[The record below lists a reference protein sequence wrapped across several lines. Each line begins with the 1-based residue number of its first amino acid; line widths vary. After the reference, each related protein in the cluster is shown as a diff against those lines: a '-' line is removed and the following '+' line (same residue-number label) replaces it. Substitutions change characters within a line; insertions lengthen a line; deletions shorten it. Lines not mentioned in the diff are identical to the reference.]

1 MKKIKFFNWLL
12 VLFVVF
18 TSLNLAS
25 CSDDDNLGGGNSSE
39 LPGDPTPNLAGD
51 DFYAYVNGAWHA
63 GLEAS
68 EETQGYLTDVDYSLA
83 RKTEECAKNV
93 PELQTVL
100 QSFYNSTL
108 ERNSQRLE
116 EIIGEVV
123 EEIETKED
131 AYLAIGAC
139 VRKGLM
145 DECIKLFME
154 YYEGNIGYTLAP
166 KFFAQQQQEATD
178 EEDEEDMEEDG
189 EVEDEEEEGEEDEEA
204 DAEEEFSA
212 EEVKEKIIAGLGLPD
227 NQFYDIGAIDKLAEE
242 LAQSSVDELKDF
254 IGTAVTKE
262 FELYCFSQ
270 EAATATLNLEL
281 GNLFTYSLSRAF
293 CEMYVS
299 EETKAKF
306 LECGEVLRETFEK
319 RIKNNTWLSEATKQQ
334 ALHKLEHMRF
344 YVGGPDEWIDE
355 YEADV
360 KGEEFLDDL
369 VEVKIN
375 RSRIIEATIGK
386 DVYDNFM
393 LECMYDVEGDA
404 LNSNFAGYTP
414 EANALVI
421 YPSYLIEPE
430 YSPDMEVGKMYA
442 LFYVFAHEITH
453 GFDIDGS
460 TYDAFGNQVNWWTA
474 EDRTQFEALNEAFS
488 AQIGTFE
495 LKPGI
500 YAPTTTT
507 IGENVADLGGL
518 NLAFDALTAYLTKQG
533 VTGEALKAQQRAFF
547 EHYAYRYRV
556 EYTEEEFQEQLVDEH
571 SVNMVRVNG
580 MVQHMDAWY
589 DLYNVNEGD
598 ALYLPA
604 DKRITIW

>member
-1 MKKIKFFNWLL
+1 MRKVKFLNWLL

-18 TSLNLAS
+18 TSFNFAS

-39 LPGDPTPNLAGD
+39 LPGDSEPNLAGD

-68 EETQGYLTDVDYSLA
+68 DETQGYLTDVDYSLA
-83 RKTEECAKNV
+83 RKTEECAKIV
-93 PELQTVL
+93 PELLTVL
-100 QSFYNSTL
+100 TSFSNTTL

-123 EEIETKED
+123 DEIETKED
-131 AYLAIGAC
+131 AYLAIGEC
-139 VRKGLM
+139 IRKGLM
-145 DECIKLFME
+145 DECVKLFMAHN
-154 YYEGNIGYTLAP
+154 EGKIGYTLAP
-166 KFFAQQQQEATD
+166 KYFAQQQQEATD
-178 EEDEEDMEEDG
+178 EEDEEDMEDDG
-189 EVEDEEEEGEEDEEA
+189 EVEDVEEGEEDGDA
-204 DAEEEFSA
+204 DLEEEFSA
-212 EEVKEKIIAGLGLPD
+212 DEVKEKIIEGLGLPED
-227 NQFYDIGAIDKLAEE
+227 NFYEIGAIDKMAEE
-242 LAQSSVDELKDF
+242 LAHSSVEELQDF

-299 EETKAKF
+299 EDTKEKF
-306 LECGEVLRETFEK
+306 LEYGEALRETFEK
-319 RIKNNTWLSEATKQQ
+319 RIQNNTWLSDATKQQ

-344 YVGGPDEWIDE
+344 DVGAPDEWIDE

-369 VEVKIN
+369 VEVKTN

-404 LNSNFAGYTP
+404 LNSSFAAYSP
-414 EANALVI
+414 EVNALVI
-421 YPSYLIEPE
+421 YPSYLMEPE
-430 YSPDMEVGKMYA
+430 YSSDMEVGKMFA
-442 LFYVFAHEITH
+442 LFSVFGHEMTH

-460 TYDAFGNQVNWWTA
+460 KYDAFGSEVDWWTV
-474 EDRTQFEALNEAFS
+474 EDRSMFEALNEDFS

-500 YAPTTTT
+500 YAPTTAT

-533 VTGEALKAQQRAFF
+533 VTGEALRAQQRAFF
-547 EHYAYRYRV
+547 EHYAYRFRV
-556 EYTEEEFQEQLVDEH
+556 EYSEEEFQEQLVDEH

-589 DLYNVNEGD
+589 DLYNVKEGD
-598 ALYLPA
+598 ALYLPE

>member
-1 MKKIKFFNWLL
+1 MKKVKFLNWLL

-18 TSLNLAS
+18 TSFNLAS

-39 LPGDPTPNLAGD
+39 LPNLAGD

-68 EETQGYLTDVDYSLA
+68 DETQGYATDIEYSLA
-83 RKTEECAKNV
+83 KKTEACATNV

-100 QSFYNSTL
+100 RAFYNSTV
-108 ERNSQRLE
+108 ERNAQRLE
-116 EIIGEVV
+116 EIISEIVDD
-123 EEIETKED
+123 IETKEE
-131 AYLAIGAC
+131 AYLAIGEC

-145 DECIKLFME
+145 DECVKLFME
-154 YYEGNIGYTLAP
+154 HNEGKIGYTLAP
-166 KFFAQQQQEATD
+166 KYFAQQQEAND
-178 EEDEEDMEEDG
+178 EEDEEDMEDDG
-189 EVEDEEEEGEEDEEA
+189 EVEDEEEGEEDGDA
-204 DAEEEFSA
+204 DSEEEFSA
-212 EEVKEKIIAGLGLPD
+212 DEVKEKIIEGLGLPED
-227 NQFYDIGAIDKLAEE
+227 NFYDIGAIDKMAEE
-242 LAQSSVDELKDF
+242 LAQFSVEELQDF

-262 FELYCFSQ
+262 FELYCISQ

-299 EETKAKF
+299 EDTKEKF
-306 LECGEVLRETFEK
+306 LEYGETLRETFEK
-319 RIKNNTWLSEATKQQ
+319 RIQNSTWLSDATKQQ

-344 YVGGPDEWIDE
+344 YVGCPEEWIDE

-369 VEVKIN
+369 IEVKSN
-375 RSRIIEATIGK
+375 RSRIIEATLGK
-386 DVYDNFM
+386 DLYENLI

-404 LNSNFAGYTP
+404 LNSSFAAYSP
-414 EANALVI
+414 EVNALVI
-421 YPSYLIEPE
+421 YPSYLMEPE
-430 YSPDMEVGKMYA
+430 YSSDMEVGKMFA
-442 LFYVFAHEITH
+442 LFSVFGHEMTH

-460 TYDAFGNQVNWWTA
+460 KYDAFGNEVDWWTV
-474 EDRTQFEALNEAFS
+474 EYRSMFEALNEAFS

-533 VTGEALKAQQRAFF
+533 VTEEALKAQQRAFF

-589 DLYNVNEGD
+589 DLYNVKEDD

>member
-1 MKKIKFFNWLL
+1 MKKVKFLNWLL

-18 TSLNLAS
+18 TSFNLAS
-25 CSDDDNLGGGNSSE
+25 CSDDDNLGGGNTSE
-39 LPGDPTPNLAGD
+39 LPGDSEPNLAGD

-68 EETQGYLTDVDYSLA
+68 DETQGYATDIEYSLA
-83 RKTEECAKNV
+83 KKTAECAKNV
-93 PELQTVL
+93 PELLTVL
-100 QSFYNSTL
+100 TSFSNTTL

-123 EEIETKED
+123 EEIETRED
-131 AYLAIGAC
+131 AYLAIGEC
-139 VRKGLM
+139 IRKGLM
-145 DECIKLFME
+145 DECVKLFME
-154 YYEGNIGYTLAP
+154 NYEGEIGYTLAP
-166 KFFAQQQQEATD
+166 KYFAQQQQATD
-178 EEDEEDMEEDG
+178 
-189 EVEDEEEEGEEDEEA
+189 EEEGEED
-204 DAEEEFSA
+204 DEEEGEEDGDADFGDEYSA
-212 EEVKEKIIAGLGLPD
+212 DEVKDKIIEGLGLPE
-227 NQFYDIGAIDKLAEE
+227 NNFYDIGAIDPLVEKLAHSSVEE
-242 LAQSSVDELKDF
+242 LQEF
-254 IGTAVTKE
+254 IGTAITKE
-262 FELYCFSQ
+262 FELYCISQ
-270 EAATATLNLEL
+270 ETATATLNLEL

-293 CEMYVS
+293 CEMYLS
-299 EETKAKF
+299 EDTKEQF
-306 LECGEVLRETFEK
+306 LEYGEALRETFEK
-319 RIKNNTWLSEATKQQ
+319 RIQNNTWLSDATKQQ

-369 VEVKIN
+369 VEVKKN

-386 DVYDNFM
+386 NVYDNLM
-393 LECMYDVEGDA
+393 LQSMYGIEGDA
-404 LNSNFAGYTP
+404 LNSSFAAYSP
-414 EANALVI
+414 EVNALVI

-430 YSPDMEVGKMYA
+430 YSPDMEVGKMFA
-442 LFYVFAHEITH
+442 LFYVFGHEITH
-453 GFDIDGS
+453 GFDIEGS
-460 TYDAFGNQVNWWTA
+460 KYDAFGNEVDWWTA
-474 EDRTQFEALNEAFS
+474 TDRTQFEALNEAFS

-500 YAPTTTT
+500 YAPTTAT

-518 NLAFDALTAYLTKQG
+518 NLAFDALTAYLTEQG
-533 VTGEALKAQQRAFF
+533 VTGESLKAQQRAFF

-589 DLYNVNEGD
+589 DLYNVKEDD

>member
-1 MKKIKFFNWLL
+1 DYATQLILAKKIAKDKLTVRDL
-12 VLFVVF
+12 EKEVE
-18 TSLNLAS
+18 AI
-25 CSDDDNLGGGNSSE
+25 LGNKKKKK
-39 LPGDPTPNLAGD
+39 LPKLP
-51 DFYAYVNGAWHA
+51 
-63 GLEAS
+63 S
-68 EETQGYLTDVDYSLA
+68 EE
-83 RKTEECAKNV
+83 
-93 PELQTVL
+93 LQ
-100 QSFYNSTL
+100 
-108 ERNSQRLE
+108 
-116 EIIGEVV
+116 
-123 EEIETKED
+123 
-131 AYLAIGAC
+131 
-139 VRKGLM
+139 
-145 DECIKLFME
+145 
-154 YYEGNIGYTLAP
+154 
-166 KFFAQQQQEATD
+166 
-178 EEDEEDMEEDG
+178 
-189 EVEDEEEEGEEDEEA
+189 
-204 DAEEEFSA
+204 
-212 EEVKEKIIAGLGLPD
+212 
-227 NQFYDIGAIDKLAEE
+227 
-242 LAQSSVDELKDF
+242 DF

-262 FELYCFSQ
+262 FELYCYNQ
-270 EAATATLNLEL
+270 ETAAGVFNLEL

-293 CEMYVS
+293 YEMYVS
-299 EETKAKF
+299 EETKEKF
-306 LECGEVLRETFEK
+306 LEYGEALRETLEK
-319 RIKNNTWLSEATKQQ
+319 RIQNNAWLSDATKQQ

-344 YVGGPDEWIDE
+344 YVGGPDEWIDG

-369 VEVKIN
+369 IEVKSN

-386 DVYDNFM
+386 GVYDNMM
-393 LECMYDVEGDA
+393 LEVMYDVEGYA
-404 LNSNFAGYTP
+404 LNTSFAVYSP
-414 EANALVI
+414 EVNALVI
-421 YPSYLIEPE
+421 YPSYLMEPE
-430 YSPDMEVGKMYA
+430 YSSDMEVGKMFA
-442 LFYVFAHEITH
+442 LFSVFGHEMTH

-460 TYDAFGNQVNWWTA
+460 TYDAFGNEVNWWTA

-589 DLYNVNEGD
+589 DLYNVKEGD

>member
-68 EETQGYLTDVDYSLA
+68 DETQGYATDIEYSLA
-83 RKTEECAKNV
+83 KKTEACATNV

-100 QSFYNSTL
+100 RAFYNSTV
-108 ERNSQRLE
+108 ERNAQRLE
-116 EIIGEVV
+116 EIISEIVDD
-123 EEIETKED
+123 IETKEE
-131 AYLAIGAC
+131 AYLAIGEC

-145 DECIKLFME
+145 DEGVKLFME
-154 YYEGNIGYTLAP
+154 YNEGKIGYTLAP
-166 KFFAQQQQEATD
+166 KYFAQQQAATD
-178 EEDEEDMEEDG
+178 GEGEEDMEEDG
-189 EVEDEEEEGEEDEEA
+189 DVEIEEEGEEEDGYA
-204 DAEEEFSA
+204 GAEEEFSSD
-212 EEVKEKIIAGLGLPD
+212 EVKEKIIAGLGLPD

-254 IGTAVTKE
+254 IRTAITKE
-262 FELYCFSQ
+262 FELYCISQ

-299 EETKAKF
+299 EETKEKF
-306 LECGEVLRETFEK
+306 LEYGEALRETFEK
-319 RIKNNTWLSEATKQQ
+319 RIQNNTWLSDATKQQ

-369 VEVKIN
+369 VEVKTN
-375 RSRIIEATIGK
+375 RSRIIVATLGK

-404 LNSNFAGYTP
+404 LNSSFAGYSP

-421 YPSYLIEPE
+421 YPSYLMEPE
-430 YSPDMEVGKMYA
+430 YSSDMEVGKMFA
-442 LFYVFAHEITH
+442 LFSVFGHEMTH
-453 GFDIDGS
+453 GFDIDGAK
-460 TYDAFGNQVNWWTA
+460 YDAFGNEVDWWTA
-474 EDRTQFEALNEAFS
+474 GDRTQFEGLNEAFS

-589 DLYNVNEGD
+589 DLYNVKEGD

>member
-1 MKKIKFFNWLL
+1 MRKLKFLNWLL

-18 TSLNLAS
+18 TSFNFAS

-39 LPGDPTPNLAGD
+39 LPGDSEPNLAGD

-68 EETQGYLTDVDYSLA
+68 DETQGYLTDVDYSLA

-93 PELQTVL
+93 LELQTVL
-100 QSFYNSTL
+100 TSFSNSTL

-123 EEIETKED
+123 DEIETKED
-131 AYLAIGAC
+131 AYLAIGEC
-139 VRKGLM
+139 IRKGLM
-145 DECIKLFME
+145 DECVKLFMAHN
-154 YYEGNIGYTLAP
+154 EGKIGYTLAP
-166 KFFAQQQQEATD
+166 KYFALQQEAND
-178 EEDEEDMEEDG
+178 EEDEEDMEDDG
-189 EVEDEEEEGEEDEEA
+189 EVEDEEEGEENGEA
-204 DAEEEFSA
+204 DLEEEFSA
-212 EEVKEKIIAGLGLPD
+212 DEVKEKIIEGLGLPEY
-227 NQFYDIGAIDKLAEE
+227 NFYDIGAIDKMAEE
-242 LAQSSVDELKDF
+242 LAQSSVEELQDF

-262 FELYCFSQ
+262 FELYCISQ

-299 EETKAKF
+299 EDTKEKF
-306 LECGEVLRETFEK
+306 LEYGEALRETFEK
-319 RIKNNTWLSEATKQQ
+319 RIQNNTWLSDATKQQ

-344 YVGGPDEWIDE
+344 CVGGPDEWIDE

-369 VEVKIN
+369 VEVKTN
-375 RSRIIEATIGK
+375 RSRIIEATLGK

-404 LNSNFAGYTP
+404 LNSSFAAYSP
-414 EANALVI
+414 EVNALVI
-421 YPSYLIEPE
+421 YPSYLMEPE
-430 YSPDMEVGKMYA
+430 YSSDMEVGKMFA
-442 LFYVFAHEITH
+442 LFSVFGHEMTH

-460 TYDAFGNQVNWWTA
+460 KYDAFGNKVDWWTV
-474 EDRTQFEALNEAFS
+474 EDRSMFEALNEDFS

-500 YAPTTTT
+500 YAPTTAT

-533 VTGEALKAQQRAFF
+533 VTEEALKAQQRAFF
-547 EHYAYRYRV
+547 EHYAYRFRV
-556 EYTEEEFQEQLVDEH
+556 EYSEEEFQEQLVDEH

-589 DLYNVNEGD
+589 DLYNVKEGD

>member
-1 MKKIKFFNWLL
+1 MKKVNFLNWLL

-18 TSLNLAS
+18 TSFNLAS

-39 LPGDPTPNLAGD
+39 LPGDSEPNLAGD

-68 EETQGYLTDVDYSLA
+68 DETQGYATDIEYSLA
-83 RKTEECAKNV
+83 KKTEACVTNV

-100 QSFYNSTL
+100 RAFYNSTV
-108 ERNSQRLE
+108 ERNAQRLE
-116 EIIGEVV
+116 EIISEIVDD
-123 EEIETKED
+123 IETKEE
-131 AYLAIGAC
+131 AYLAIGEC

-145 DECIKLFME
+145 DEGVKLFME
-154 YYEGNIGYTLAP
+154 YNEGKIGYTLAP
-166 KFFAQQQQEATD
+166 KYFAQQQEAND
-178 EEDEEDMEEDG
+178 EEDEEDMED
-189 EVEDEEEEGEEDEEA
+189 DGEEDGDA
-204 DAEEEFSA
+204 DSEEEFSA
-212 EEVKEKIIAGLGLPD
+212 DEVKEKIIEGLGLPE
-227 NQFYDIGAIDKLAEE
+227 NNFYDIGAIDPLVEE
-242 LAQSSVDELKDF
+242 LAHSSVEELQEF
-254 IGTAVTKE
+254 IGTAITKE
-262 FELYCFSQ
+262 FELYCISQ

-299 EETKAKF
+299 EDTKEKF
-306 LECGEVLRETFEK
+306 LEYGEALRETFEK
-319 RIKNNTWLSEATKQQ
+319 RIQNNTWLSDATKQQ
-334 ALHKLEHMRF
+334 ALYKLEHMRF
-344 YVGGPDEWIDE
+344 YVGGPDEWVDE

-360 KGEEFLDDL
+360 KGEDFLDDL
-369 VEVKIN
+369 IEVKSN

-386 DVYDNFM
+386 DLHDNLM
-393 LECMYDVEGDA
+393 LERMYDVEGDA
-404 LNSNFAGYTP
+404 LNSSFAGYSP
-414 EANALVI
+414 DINALVI

-430 YSPDMEVGKMYA
+430 YSPDMEVGKMFA
-442 LFYVFAHEITH
+442 LFCVFGHEMTH

-460 TYDAFGNQVNWWTA
+460 TYDAFGNQVNWWTV
-474 EDRTQFEALNEAFS
+474 EDRSMFEALNEAFS

-518 NLAFDALTAYLTKQG
+518 NLAFDALTTYLTNQG
-533 VTGEALKAQQRAFF
+533 VTGEALRAQQRAFF

-580 MVQHMDAWY
+580 MVQHLDAWY
-589 DLYNVNEGD
+589 DLYNVKEGD

>member
-1 MKKIKFFNWLL
+1 MKKIKFLNWLL

-39 LPGDPTPNLAGD
+39 LPGDSEPNLAGD

-68 EETQGYLTDVDYSLA
+68 DETQGYAKDIEYSLA
-83 RKTEECAKNV
+83 KKTEECAKNV
-93 PELQTVL
+93 PELLTVL
-100 QSFYNSTL
+100 TSFSNTTL

-154 YYEGNIGYTLAP
+154 YNEGKIGYTLAP
-166 KFFAQQQQEATD
+166 KYFAQQQQEATD
-178 EEDEEDMEEDG
+178 EE
-189 EVEDEEEEGEEDEEA
+189 EGEEDEEA
-204 DAEEEFSA
+204 DTEEFSA
-212 EEVKEKIIAGLGLPD
+212 EEVKEKIIEGLGLPD
-227 NQFYDIGAIDKLAEE
+227 NQFYDIGAIDKMAEE
-242 LAQSSVDELKDF
+242 LAQSSIDELKDF

-262 FELYCFSQ
+262 FELYCISQ

-299 EETKAKF
+299 EETKEKF
-306 LECGEVLRETFEK
+306 LEYGEVLRETFEK
-319 RIKNNTWLSEATKQQ
+319 RIQNNTWLSDATKQQ

-369 VEVKIN
+369 VEVKTN

-393 LECMYDVEGDA
+393 LQSMYDVEGDA
-404 LNSNFAGYTP
+404 LNSSFAGYSP

-442 LFYVFAHEITH
+442 LFYVFAHEMTH
-453 GFDIDGS
+453 GFDIEGS
-460 TYDAFGNQVNWWTA
+460 TYDAFGNEVDWWTA
-474 EDRTQFEALNEAFS
+474 GDRTQFEALNEAFS

-500 YAPTTTT
+500 YAPTTAT

-589 DLYNVNEGD
+589 DLYNVKEGD

>member
-1 MKKIKFFNWLL
+1 MKKVKFLNWLL

-18 TSLNLAS
+18 TSFNLAS

-39 LPGDPTPNLAGD
+39 LPGDSEPNLAGD

-68 EETQGYLTDVDYSLA
+68 DETQGYATDIEYSLA
-83 RKTEECAKNV
+83 KKTEACATNV

-100 QSFYNSTL
+100 RAFYNSTV
-108 ERNSQRLE
+108 ERNAQRLE
-116 EIIGEVV
+116 EIISEIVDD
-123 EEIETKED
+123 IETKEE
-131 AYLAIGAC
+131 AYLAIGEC

-145 DECIKLFME
+145 DEGVKLFME
-154 YYEGNIGYTLAP
+154 YNEGKIGYTLAP
-166 KFFAQQQQEATD
+166 KYFAQQQEAND
-178 EEDEEDMEEDG
+178 EEEGDEDD
-189 EVEDEEEEGEEDEEA
+189 EEEGEEDGGA
-204 DAEEEFSA
+204 DSEEEFSA
-212 EEVKEKIIAGLGLPD
+212 DEVKEKIIEGLGLPE
-227 NQFYDIGAIDKLAEE
+227 NNFYDIGAIDPLVEE
-242 LAQSSVDELKDF
+242 LAHSSVEELQEF
-254 IGTAVTKE
+254 IGTAITKE
-262 FELYCFSQ
+262 FELYCISQ

-299 EETKAKF
+299 EETKEKF
-306 LECGEVLRETFEK
+306 LEYGEALRETFEK
-319 RIKNNTWLSEATKQQ
+319 RIQNNTWLSDATKQQ
-334 ALHKLEHMRF
+334 ALYKLEHMRF
-344 YVGGPDEWIDE
+344 YVGGPDEWVDE

-360 KGEEFLDDL
+360 KGEDFLDDL
-369 VEVKIN
+369 IEVKSN

-386 DVYDNFM
+386 DLHDNLM
-393 LECMYDVEGDA
+393 LERMYDVEGDA
-404 LNSNFAGYTP
+404 LNSSFAGYSP
-414 EANALVI
+414 DINALVI

-442 LFYVFAHEITH
+442 LFCVFGHEMTH

-460 TYDAFGNQVNWWTA
+460 KYDAFGNQVNWWTV
-474 EDRTQFEALNEAFS
+474 EDRSMFEALNEAFS

-507 IGENVADLGGL
+507 IGENVADLGGM

-533 VTGEALKAQQRAFF
+533 VTGEALRAQQRAFF

-589 DLYNVNEGD
+589 DLYNVKEGD

>member
-1 MKKIKFFNWLL
+1 MKKVKFFNWLL

-68 EETQGYLTDVDYSLA
+68 DETQGYAKDIEYSLA
-83 RKTEECAKNV
+83 KKTEECAKNV
-93 PELQTVL
+93 PELLTVL
-100 QSFYNSTL
+100 TSFSNTTL

-116 EIIGEVV
+116 EFIGEVV

-154 YYEGNIGYTLAP
+154 YNEGKIGYTLAP
-166 KFFAQQQQEATD
+166 KYFAQQQAATD
-178 EEDEEDMEEDG
+178 GEDEEDMEEDG
-189 EVEDEEEEGEEDEEA
+189 DVEIEEEGEEEDGYA
-204 DAEEEFSA
+204 GAEEEFSSD
-212 EEVKEKIIAGLGLPD
+212 EVKEKIIEGLGLTED
-227 NQFYDIGAIDKLAEE
+227 NYYDIGAIDQLVEE
-242 LAQSSVDELKDF
+242 LAQASVEDLKDF
-254 IGTAVTKE
+254 IRTGVTKE
-262 FELYCFSQ
+262 FELYCYDQ
-270 EAATATLNLEL
+270 KTAAGVFNLEL

-299 EETKAKF
+299 EDTKEKF
-306 LECGEVLRETFEK
+306 LEYGEALRETFEK
-319 RIKNNTWLSEATKQQ
+319 RIQNNTWLSDATKQQ
-334 ALHKLEHMRF
+334 ALYKLEHMRF
-344 YVGGPDEWIDE
+344 YVGGPDEWVDE

-360 KGEEFLDDL
+360 KGEDFLDDL
-369 VEVKIN
+369 IEVKSN
-375 RSRIIEATIGK
+375 RSRIIEATLGK

-404 LNSNFAGYTP
+404 LNSSFAGYSP

-421 YPSYLIEPE
+421 YPSYLMEPE
-430 YSPDMEVGKMYA
+430 YSSDMEVGKMFA
-442 LFYVFAHEITH
+442 LFSVFGHEMTH
-453 GFDIDGS
+453 GFDIDGAK
-460 TYDAFGNQVNWWTA
+460 YDAFGNEVDWWTA
-474 EDRTQFEALNEAFS
+474 GDRTQFEALNETFS
-488 AQIGTFE
+488 TQIGTFE

-500 YAPTTTT
+500 YAPTTAT

-533 VTGEALKAQQRAFF
+533 VTGEALKTQQRAFF
-547 EHYAYRYRV
+547 EHYAYRFRV
-556 EYTEEEFQEQLVDEH
+556 EYSEEEFQEQLVDEH

-589 DLYNVNEGD
+589 DLYNVKEGD